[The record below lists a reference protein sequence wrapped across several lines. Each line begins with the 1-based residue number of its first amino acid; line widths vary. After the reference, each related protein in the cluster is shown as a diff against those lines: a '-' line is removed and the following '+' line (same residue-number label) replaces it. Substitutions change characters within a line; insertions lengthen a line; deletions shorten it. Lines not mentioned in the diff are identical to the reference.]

1 MDDRRDDPVQPTVSP
16 DGKYV
21 WDGHNW
27 VPLVAPHPEGSR
39 RPVEGENAPL
49 PSPVATQPARTQY
62 AMPGGVRVAPGQSKL
77 PATHTTRNVVLL
89 VVVAAILFV
98 AGCVAVV
105 GGAVGRLQ
113 EKAASGSVTYDTRDL
128 DSRGMTHVVA
138 EGDRFSML
146 FLRYR
151 PGWTMSDD
159 GRGHA
164 TVLGLR
170 AFNQRSETAR
180 PAVLFHLLDG
190 RREVA
195 AIRCTAPS
203 VPSTGTV
210 RLRCSS
216 KDAAPSTYSRIR
228 VESLR

>member
-1 MDDRRDDPVQPTVSP
+1 MAERPEDRSVQPTVSP

-21 WDGHNW
+21 WDGHSW
-27 VPLVAPHPEGSR
+27 VQ
-39 RPVEGENAPL
+39 N
-49 PSPVATQPARTQY
+49 PVATQPARTQY
-62 AMPGGVRVAPGQSKL
+62 ARPGGVRVAPGSAKL

-89 VVVAAILFV
+89 AVVAGILFV
-98 AGCVAVV
+98 GGCLAVV
-105 GGAVGRLQ
+105 GGAVGRFQ
-113 EKAASGSVTYDTRDL
+113 EQAASRSVTYDMRDF

-151 PGWTMSDD
+151 PGWSLSGD

-164 TVLGLR
+164 TILGLE

-190 RREVA
+190 GREVG
-195 AIRCTAPS
+195 AIRCTAPP
-203 VPSTGTV
+203 VPSAGEAK
-210 RLRCSS
+210 LRCSS
-216 KDAAPSTYSRIR
+216 KDARPTAYSRIR